1 MNSKNSKTTDA
12 HRLMLDL
19 IFKLDLQRDNSHE
32 GLSNLSIYYTW
43 KNGKRLYRN
52 NEFKISGGTYN
63 EECEL
68 PNGSY
73 SISDIQDYF
82 EYIIKKHET
91 ITDEP
96 PVQVYVNKIQN
107 WVTFKIKNFGVMA

>member
-1 MNSKNSKTTDA
+1 MKDYQILVSTTHERMEKGYTETMNLKYQEEHN
-12 HRLMLDL
+12 
-19 IFKLDLQRDNSHE
+19 
-32 GLSNLSIYYTW
+32 
-43 KNGKRLYRN
+43 
-52 NEFKISGGTYN
+52 N

-107 WVTFKIKNFGVMA
+107 